1 MKLLIPVDGSDC
13 ALRAVA
19 HAIKMI
25 GACAGHDKPEVH
37 LINVQPSLRGAV
49 GMFIESEDIKDYHRE
64 EGLKALETARKLLD
78 EAGLEHTIH
87 IDVGT
92 PAQVIDRYARELGV
106 EQIVMGTRGLGNIS
120 DIVLGSTSDEL
131 LRLTR
136 LPVLLV
142 K

>member
-1 MKLLIPVDGSDC
+1 MKILIPVDGSDC

-37 LINVQPSLRGAV
+37 LINVQPSVRGAV
-49 GMFIESEDIKDYHRE
+49 GMFIDKEDIKDYHRE
-64 EGLKALETARKLLD
+64 EGMKALESARKLLD

-87 IDVGT
+87 IDVGA
-92 PAQVIDRYARELGV
+92 PGQVIDRYSRELGV
-106 EQIVMGTRGLGNIS
+106 EQIVMGTRGFGNIS
-120 DIVLGSTSDEL
+120 DIVLGSTSEAL
-131 LRLTR
+131 LRLTSI
-136 LPVLLV
+136 PVLLV

>member
-1 MKLLIPVDGSDC
+1 MKILVPIDGSEC

-19 HAIKMI
+19 HAIKII

-37 LINVQPSLRGAV
+37 LLNVQPSVRGAV
-49 GMFIESEDIKDYHRE
+49 GMFIDKEDIKDYHRE
-64 EGLKALETARKLLD
+64 EGMKALESARKLLD

-92 PAQVIDRYARELGV
+92 PGQVIDRYSRELGV

-131 LRLTR
+131 LRLTSI
-136 LPVLLV
+136 PVLLV